1 MNFKLDSGRYKV
13 NNVSKLDLSSKQ
25 SQVCIVPSEDI
36 FSFLIDFMKE
46 NMHPTNWNYI
56 SCAHTISYLGTVR
69 TLVKFLDCKY
79 NKTLKV
85 LYKNPNTGQ
94 YQYVPFRS
102 YKLYSKIKLNGNVIL
117 LLTPSSSKDLKSIMH
132 KVKKW
137 ANNQPSLS
145 V

>member
-1 MNFKLDSGRYKV
+1 MENINSGRYKINLV
-13 NNVSKLDLSSKQ
+13 NKLNLKSKQ
-25 SQVCIVPSEDI
+25 SQICVIPAEDA
-36 FSFLIDFMKE
+36 FNYLDDFMKE
-46 NMHPTNWNYI
+46 NIHSSNWDYI

-69 TLVKFLDCKY
+69 TLVKFLDRKY

-85 LYKNPNTGQ
+85 LYKNSNTGQ

-117 LLTPSSSKDLKSIMH
+117 LLTPSNSKDLKSIMH
-132 KVKKW
+132 KVKKQV
-137 ANNQPSLS
+137 NSQSSLS

>member
-1 MNFKLDSGRYKV
+1 MENVDSGRYKINLV
-13 NNVSKLDLSSKQ
+13 NELNLKSKQ
-25 SQVCIVPSEDI
+25 SQICVVPAEDI
-36 FSFLIDFMKE
+36 FNYLIVFVKE
-46 NMHPTNWNYI
+46 NMHSSNWDYI

-69 TLVKFLDCKY
+69 TLVKFLNRKY

-85 LYKNPNTGQ
+85 LYKNSNTGR

-117 LLTPSSSKDLKSIMH
+117 LLTPSNSKDLKNVIY
-132 KVKKW
+132 KVKSW
-137 ANNQPSLS
+137 ANSQSSLF

>member
-1 MNFKLDSGRYKV
+1 MSFNLDSGRYKI
-13 NNVSKLDLSSKQ
+13 NLVSKLDLNSRQ
-25 SQVCIVPSEDI
+25 SQVCVVQSEDI

-46 NMHPTNWNYI
+46 NMHPTNWDYV

-69 TLVKFLDCKY
+69 TLVKFLDRKY
-79 NKTLKV
+79 NKTLKI
-85 LYKNPNTGQ
+85 LYKNSNTGQ

-102 YKLYSKIKLNGNVIL
+102 YKLYSKIELSGDVIL
-117 LLTPSSSKDLKSIMH
+117 LLAPSNSKDLKNIMH

-145 V
+145 I